1 MYVQFSQSLFTWLF
15 LSCKSKSSCIFHSS
29 WNYIAH
35 LTLPFFRLVPIPFP
49 TRRATFKEVKRVH
62 EILMTIELHKESLD
76 EIKGKLVSKDE
87 RKSRG
92 FAKGSS
98 PVKRKEIRRSKSR
111 DSPVRELPD
120 FVQSLANEAD
130 SQSEPDEEN
139 LEEYEVNARTS
150 RRASKAGGKKVVI
163 QHEQVLLN
171 SLVTAC
177 KTGDLKLL
185 NLLLETDPSQVKAQI
200 LESFGESKLTLL
212 HIAAAEGHA
221 KIIQALME
229 NGADPT
235 IRDKFKKTPY
245 SYCPDKNSRSSF
257 RRYQVI
263 NKCTL
268 YSILRKLS
276 ILKRSQP
283 LFFLTFRFNF

>member
-163 QHEQVLLN
+163 QHEQELLN

-263 NKCTL
+263 DKCTAF
-268 YSILRKLS
+268 YVN
-276 ILKRSQP
+276 SQ
-283 LFFLTFRFNF
+283 F